1 MSRLVFIAVLL
12 TALIAAPHASAG
24 LLFLFTEEGDD
35 VKMTASGSIDT
46 SGLEATTAACGGNCE
61 WYLTGVYADDGL
73 HLLGRDHHPVT
84 QAAFGFNTGTDMS
97 PWDGASGP
105 FTVTN
110 LDDWV
115 ISEDDGKT
123 FANMTGN
130 ASWEFKAGLS
140 IDPTQLVDDVWKTS
154 QSWLAENHTFE
165 TLGLLEGIYTITD
178 AVSGEFMTIQVGVS
192 VPEPATLG
200 LLSMG
205 LLGIMGIRRRR
216 QAA

>member
-1 MSRLVFIAVLL
+1 MFITVML
-12 TALIAAPHASAG
+12 TALITAPQASAG
-24 LLFLFTEEGDD
+24 LLFHFTEEGDD

-46 SGLEATTAACGGNCE
+46 DELVASTNCGVDCQWWQTGL
-61 WYLTGVYADDGL
+61 YADGTL
-73 HLLGRDHHPVT
+73 HLLGRDHHPST
-84 QAAFGFNTGTDMS
+84 QVAFGFNTGTDLS

-110 LDDWV
+110 LGDW
-115 ISEDDGKT
+115 IITDDDGKT
-123 FANMTGN
+123 FANFTVN
-130 ASWEFKAGLS
+130 ASLGFESGLAVDPSHLADGIWE
-140 IDPTQLVDDVWKTS
+140 TS
-154 QSWLAENHTFE
+154 QSWLAEDHTFE

-200 LLSMG
+200 LLSIGLMG
-205 LLGIMGIRRRR
+205 LAGIRRRR